1 MKRTP
6 ALVVTPLLVVL
17 AVLASLVVS
26 SPAGATA
33 STEKAQ
39 RRLNSLGCNAGPVD
53 GKLGDVDPVGG
64 HPLPVPPPPHPD
76 RRAHNDH
83 PHQAVRRLRQALRPP
98 PGPRRARAPASGS

>member
-26 SPAGATA
+26 SPASATA

-53 GKLGDVDPVGG
+53 GTFGDWTRSAVIRFQSRHTSPRPAGS
-64 HPLPVPPPPHPD
+64 
-76 RRAHNDH
+76 RDH
-83 PHQAVRRLRQALRPP
+83 PRQAVRRLRQALRHPS
-98 PGPRRARAPASGS
+98 GPRRARAPASGS